1 MRFTN
6 PHVGTRQFK
15 KEAPATDLNEAID
28 PIPSACVA
36 CLRIDE
42 LCDAL
47 MKVPYLKNALGPGVR
62 FLASDKS
69 PHHLTIPTF
78 DRFSEEHQAA
88 LLKKKI
94 TLNPGEFGPPPLT
107 NQVSKVFR
115 HLQVSAGL
123 FSSLPLLYPL
133 WHTLRIGDRPIYKQ
147 ADFCFEYVGG
157 FFVFKSNGKLRI
169 IIDARWANA
178 RFDRTFLHFSMFS
191 FNTLRQVIDN
201 LCIYTKNGIWYAVN
215 IDLRHWF
222 HQIPLADRYRLFFA
236 ILMTD
241 QKNER
246 GEYVLLPNAS
256 PMGWVASP
264 FGGQSLTWSL
274 VLLQPGNEKPQG
286 IDFGSLSNQT
296 TPFPWLPLSNGG
308 GIFVILDNILVVTP
322 HRTAA
327 QDWMKNIVNNACR
340 FRAKIKTSLPETE
353 TNYDTVLNQVEQEC
367 FHEMKPESDKSFN
380 FNGVDWYHNRHV
392 VKVKKGEDRDL
403 PNPPPP
409 KTMKKDEQ
417 PPPSNITS
425 PDGPWIGTRRQL
437 SSVLGLLN
445 WHRTVHGLKS
455 FEDIPKHEAFRTLYR
470 ALQSD
475 DPDWDS
481 PLAISDPEVLRH
493 LIAAWR
499 LRGSEQFCEARPL
512 FFKPV
517 KVIHAATDAATNE
530 KTIPGQPPS
539 EPLVAAILFEG
550 RQEHVVEE
558 PFRRPDFQ
566 IALGEL
572 QGILL
577 VVQQV
582 IARNKDV
589 ETLPSAGLLIV
600 LATDSMVAK
609 HWLETGMAHNSEALQ
624 MLQEIDILLRRHHAR
639 IYTVYVNT
647 NDNLADTPS
656 RIGKMRYELGEESKP
671 GDNAR
676 RREATRK
683 LLRVAEKEARGLF
696 LKAGNSA
703 GGMERKVE

>member
-1 MRFTN
+1 MRFTD
-6 PHVGTRQFK
+6 PHVGSRQFR
-15 KEAPATDLNEAID
+15 KEAPESDLREAID

-36 CLRIDE
+36 CLLIDE

-47 MKVPYLKNALGPGVR
+47 MKVPYLRNALGPGVR
-62 FLASDKS
+62 YLASDKS
-69 PHHLTIPTF
+69 PHHWTIPTF
-78 DRFSEEHQAA
+78 GRFSAEHQAA

-94 TLNPGEFGPPPLT
+94 SLHPGEFGPPPLT

-115 HLQVSAGL
+115 HLQASAGL

-133 WHTLRIGDRPIYKQ
+133 WYTLRIGTQTISKQ
-147 ADFCFEYVGG
+147 SDFCFEYVGG

-178 RFDRTFLHFSMFS
+178 RFDRTFLQFSMFS

-201 LCIYTKNGIWYAVN
+201 LCVRTKDGIWYALN

-274 VLLQPGNEKPQG
+274 VLLQPGNEKPEG
-286 IDFGSLSNQT
+286 IDFGSLSNRT

-322 HRTAA
+322 HKPAA
-327 QDWMKNIVNNACR
+327 VDWMKNIVRNACR

-353 TNYDTVLNQVEQEC
+353 TDYNTILEKVDAEC
-367 FHEMKPESDKSFN
+367 FHKMEPGSDKSFN

-392 VKVKKGEDRDL
+392 VRVKKGEDRVL

-409 KTMKKDEQ
+409 KTLKQGEQ
-417 PPPSNITS
+417 PPLPNITS
-425 PDGPWIGTRRQL
+425 PTGPWVGTRRQL

-455 FEDIPKHEAFRTLYR
+455 FEDIPKYEAFRTLYR
-470 ALQSD
+470 SLQSD

-493 LIAAWR
+493 LIAAWQ
-499 LRGSEQFCEARPL
+499 LRGSEQFCPARPL

-517 KVIHAATDAATNE
+517 KVVLAATDAATNE
-530 KTIPGQPPS
+530 KFAS
-539 EPLVAAILFEG
+539 KPLVAAILFEG
-550 RQEHVVEE
+550 PHEHVVEE
-558 PFRRPDFQ
+558 PFRRPDSH

-577 VVQQV
+577 VVQQAV
-582 IARNKDV
+582 ARNKDV
-589 ETLPSAGLLIV
+589 VTSATAGLLIV

-624 MLQEIDILLRRHHAR
+624 MLQEIDTLLRRHHAR
-639 IYTVYVNT
+639 IYAAYVNT

-656 RIGKMRYELGEESKP
+656 RVGKTRYELGEESRA

-676 RREATRK
+676 RRTATRK
-683 LLRVAEKEARGLF
+683 VLQAAEKEAKGMF
-696 LKAGNSA
+696 LKAGDNA
-703 GGMERKVE
+703 GGMIRKVE